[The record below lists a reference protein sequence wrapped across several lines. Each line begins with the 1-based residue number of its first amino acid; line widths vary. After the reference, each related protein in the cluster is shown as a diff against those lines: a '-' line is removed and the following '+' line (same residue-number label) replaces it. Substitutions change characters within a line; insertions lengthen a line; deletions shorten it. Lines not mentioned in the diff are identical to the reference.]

1 MQTVSGKRDFPRRR
15 LSGRLSARRTGCFRH
30 GFPRHGPKNLLS
42 HGFQRNRFPSNHD
55 HHDQPATGSRGAASR
70 SGEATGKS
78 ISTLVVEAVEARLA
92 LTQLRFKDILAPV
105 HAEFRRSGMSAAEL
119 NTLLEESLEKAR
131 SERRSHPG
139 SAA

>member
-1 MQTVSGKRDFPRRR
+1 MMNCKEELPEQAMTI
-15 LSGRLSARRTGCFRH
+15 TI
-30 GFPRHGPKNLLS
+30 NL
-42 HGFQRNRFPSNHD
+42 P
-55 HHDQPATGSRGAASR
+55 PATEEQLRAQAQ
-70 SGEATGKS
+70 ATGKN

-92 LTQLRFKDILAPV
+92 LAQLRFKDILAPV
-105 HAEFRRSGMSAAEL
+105 HAELRRSGMSESDL